1 MSGILKILGI
11 VSFAVLALHGC
22 DQAQKPIRLGTNIWP
37 GYEPL
42 YLAQRLGLL
51 DVERVRLVG
60 YPSAT
65 DVIEA
70 FRNGS
75 LEAASLTLDEALT
88 LLDKEVPI
96 KIILVHDVSD
106 GADVIIAR
114 PGIET
119 VADLRGRAVGVESTA
134 LGAYVISRALA
145 INCVELA
152 DVRIKHLDVNQH
164 EDAYRKGDIDAAV
177 TFEPFRT
184 RLLAM
189 GAHEI
194 FSSRELPGEI
204 VDVLVVRQ
212 KVYDKRM
219 ADLRHITQGW
229 FGALAFLAQE
239 PSEAAAEMAK
249 RLRINPDEVL
259 ASLQVIRFPDLEE
272 NIALLSGRRAELLS
286 TLGNLS
292 RTMKDKGLIR
302 HDVSGD
308 EILTPDALP

>member
-11 VSFAVLALHGC
+11 VFFAAVVLHGC
-22 DQAQKPIRLGTNIWP
+22 DQAQKPIRLGTNVWP

-42 YLAQRLGLL
+42 YLAQSLGLL
-51 DVERVRLVG
+51 DAERVRLVG

-65 DVIEA
+65 EVIEA

-88 LLDKEVPI
+88 LLDKAVPI

-119 VADLRGRAVGVESTA
+119 VVDLRGRAVGVESTA

-145 INCVELA
+145 INRVELA

-249 RLRINPDEVL
+249 RLRISADEVL

-272 NIALLSGRRAELLS
+272 NVALLSGRHAELLS

-292 RTMKDKGLIR
+292 RAMTDKGLIR